1 MPTEMVLVL
10 CSTVSTSPITIRAI
24 LHRVGGLDQN
34 LRAAGVEGYG
44 EIVVQKELS
53 PAKEVHGG
61 RREVVLVRFGEV
73 EIHEGLRVRPLGDRI
88 QRQESQA
95 RIDTAARTRSV
106 AVAVHVGGTAGP
118 KDDGTGI
125 TISDVRARLDRGGIV
140 CSGRCGV
147 EGS

>member
-1 MPTEMVLVL
+1 VPTEMVLVL

-24 LHRVGGLDQN
+24 LHRVGGLDRK

-61 RREVVLVRFGEV
+61 RRQVVLVRFGEV

-106 AVAVHVGGTAGP
+106 AVAVHVG
-118 KDDGTGI
+118 DN
-125 TISDVRARLDRGGIV
+125 V
-140 CSGRCGV
+140 
-147 EGS
+147 